1 MFGLEKRE
9 KEMKQVITAV
19 STEETTELKEYISID
34 NIKAHLVDTL
44 EENRR
49 LRKEVEENRDY
60 YYKRQQEEQ
69 KKAEVALIEADE
81 WKKRTKEKDEEIKKL
96 KKAVNEQDVQITKL
110 EREQNSLKT
119 DAEMAREEAR
129 KTRERY
135 AAKKEST
142 TWLKD
147 SLEKYCG
154 YEWEKV
160 TKTQLVSV
168 LKTILKEN
176 EDELATGEEIIC
188 KVYKR

>member
-1 MFGLEKRE
+1 MFGLGKR
-9 KEMKQVITAV
+9 KETIHQVMPVAP
-19 STEETTELKEYISID
+19 TEETMKLKEYISID
-34 NIKAHLVDTL
+34 SIKAHLVDTL

-49 LRKEVEENRDY
+49 LRKEAEENHDR
-60 YYKRQQEEQ
+60 YYKRLKEEQ
-69 KKAEVALIEADE
+69 QKAEVALIEADE
-81 WKKRTKEKDEEIKKL
+81 WKKRTKEKDEEIRKL
-96 KKAVNEQDVQITKL
+96 KKTVNEQDVQITKI

-135 AAKKEST
+135 AAKEKCT

-154 YEWEKV
+154 YEWERV

-176 EDELATGEEIIC
+176 EDVLVTKE
-188 KVYKR
+188 